1 MPATN
6 YLYQNLVLED
16 SRKMVAAI
24 SLESQ
29 DKQNNHK
36 EYTIDIKW
44 QTTLMDLK
52 MQAGEDYL

>member
-1 MPATN
+1 MAATN

-29 DKQNNHK
+29 HKQNSHK

-44 QTTLMDLK
+44 QATLMDLK
-52 MQAGEDYL
+52 IQAGEDYL